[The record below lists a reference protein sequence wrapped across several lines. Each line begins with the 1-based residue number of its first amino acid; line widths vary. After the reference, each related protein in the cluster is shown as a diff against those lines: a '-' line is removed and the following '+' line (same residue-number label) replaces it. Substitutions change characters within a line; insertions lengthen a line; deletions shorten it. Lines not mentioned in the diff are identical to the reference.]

1 MGKRRLLYLTVLL
14 GCLVFYT
21 AYREWFSWFCLVSVL
36 CLPALSLLLSLP
48 AALCVRTELELPNV
62 VTRGIPVRPSLRVRC
77 ALPAMQVWG
86 KLHTENSLTGEID
99 RGKTAA
105 LVNTD
110 HCGLLLI
117 RAEKLWTSD
126 YLGLF
131 RLPVRK
137 CGGCRMLVEPS
148 PVPVE
153 NLPDLRRRSAVI
165 WWPKSGGGF
174 SENHDLRLYRP
185 GDNLRLIHWKASA
198 KTGKL
203 IYREPITAQEDE
215 FLLSLSLCGS
225 PEALDAK
232 LGKFLFVS
240 RYLLSKGVSHGLHC
254 QTVRGLQ
261 AFSIADEAGIHA
273 ALQVLLSQRSAAQ
286 PTPAQS
292 SFSPRQ
298 YHIGGD
304 GDEA

>member
-14 GCLVFYT
+14 CCLVFYT
-21 AYREWFSWFCLVSVL
+21 AYREWFSWLCLVGVL
-36 CLPALSLLLSLP
+36 ALPVLSLVLSLP
-48 AALCVRTELELPNV
+48 AALCVRTELELPST
-62 VTRGIPVRPSLRVRC
+62 VTRGVPVQSFLRVRC

-86 KLHTENSLTGEID
+86 RIRTENSLTGETN

-110 HCGLLLI
+110 HCGLLTV
-117 RAEKLWTSD
+117 RPERLWTSD
-126 YLGLF
+126 YLGLV

-137 CGGCRMLVEPS
+137 CTPCRMRVEPS
-148 PVPVE
+148 AVAVTD
-153 NLPDLRRRSAVI
+153 LPDLRRRSAVI
-165 WWPKSGGGF
+165 WQPKPGGGF

-203 IYREPITAQEDE
+203 IYREPITSQEDE
-215 FLLSLSLCGS
+215 FLLSMSLCGS
-225 PEALDAK
+225 ADTLDAK

-240 RYLLSKGVSHGLHC
+240 RYLLSKGITHGLHC
-254 QTVRGLQ
+254 QTAHGLQ
-261 AFSIADEAGIHA
+261 IFSINDEAGIHG
-273 ALQVLLSQRSAAQ
+273 ALQVLLSQRSPVQ
-286 PTPAQS
+286 PTPAQRR
-292 SFSPRQ
+292 FSPRQ

>member
-1 MGKRRLLYLTVLL
+1 MGKRRLLYLAVLL

-21 AYREWFSWFCLVSVL
+21 AYREWFSWFGLMGVL
-36 CLPALSLLLSLP
+36 CLPVLSLLLSLP
-48 AALCVRTELELPNV
+48 AALCVRTELEMPTT
-62 VTRGIPVRPSLRVRC
+62 VTRGIAVRPALRVRC
-77 ALPAMQVWG
+77 ALPAMPVFG
-86 KLHTENSLTGEID
+86 RIRTENSLTGED
-99 RGKTAA
+99 TRGKTDT
-105 LVNTD
+105 LLNTD

-137 CGGCRMLVEPS
+137 CAGCRMLVEPAA
-148 PVPVE
+148 VPVE
-153 NLPDLRRRSAVI
+153 DLPDLRRRSAVI
-165 WWPKSGGGF
+165 WRPKPGGGF

-203 IYREPITAQEDE
+203 IYREPITAQEDD
-215 FLLSLSLCGS
+215 FLLSMSLCGS
-225 PEALDAK
+225 ARTLDAK

-240 RYLLSKGVSHGLHC
+240 RYLLSKGMSHGLHC
-254 QTVRGLQ
+254 QTARGLQ
-261 AFSIADEAGIHA
+261 TFSITDEAGIHA
-273 ALQVLLSQRSAAQ
+273 ALQVLLSQRSSVQ

-292 SFSPRQ
+292 RFSPRQ